1 MSTYDD
7 ETKAEDYISVMNI
20 ITRYGVTPIAF
31 EEIRKAGLPQI
42 NQSNLEDWLEVNEQ
56 FVPADKVKKL
66 KQYRNS

>member
-1 MSTYDD
+1 MSTYAD

-20 ITRYGVTPIAF
+20 ITRYGVPPIAF

-42 NQSNLEDWLEVNEQ
+42 NQSNLEDWLEVHEQ
-56 FVPADKVKKL
+56 FVPADTVKKL